1 VTGFEP
7 IHRKVR
13 QDVEVKAVDKSEQP
27 AVFFEC
33 VVPAATLVPIIR
45 SPFDFLAEGLV
56 SKNSR
61 GGKTPLELFLAG
73 VRDWEAGLR
82 RFVVRELDSN

>member
-1 VTGFEP
+1 MLSSRLSTNQSNP
-7 IHRKVR
+7 
-13 QDVEVKAVDKSEQP
+13 P
-27 AVFFEC
+27 CFFEC

-61 GGKTPLELFLAG
+61 GDRTAIELFLRFCAG
-73 VRDWEAGLR
+73 IKGCGLE
-82 RFVVRELDSN
+82 VMKLA